1 MVRARVLAVAALA
14 ALLSGAAGAADYP
27 RPYAPPF
34 VELPPIEDVA
44 SGWYLRGDI
53 GMTNQRVGR
62 LHQELFPITPNHQ
75 VLDANFES
83 GMLFGVGVGYQWNN
97 WLRTDITGEYRGETG
112 FHGLDTWY
120 DPWNDMA
127 RFNNYSGKKSE
138 WLFLAN
144 IYADLGTWHN
154 FTPFVG
160 AGIGMSRN
168 TFHSFRDTGIDPWG
182 SPTLSYAEPASKW
195 NFAWA
200 LHAGVSYRV
209 TPNVSIEF
217 AYRYV
222 DLGKAHTGNIVSYDG
237 FQTLDPMHFKNIT
250 SHDLK
255 FGVRW
260 LLNGTPKTPRAI
272 ELPPLMH
279 RG

>member
-1 MVRARVLAVAALA
+1 MARAGAFAVAGLT
-14 ALLSGAAGAADYP
+14 ALLSGAAGAADYS
-27 RPYAPPF
+27 RPYEPM

-53 GMTNQRVGR
+53 GMTNQRLGK
-62 LHQELFPITPNHQ
+62 LNHENFAIAPAHQ
-75 VLDANFES
+75 VVDKNFES

-120 DPWNDMA
+120 DTFNGIA
-127 RFNNYSGKKSE
+127 RFNNYTAKKSE

-144 IYADLGTWHN
+144 IYADLGTWQGI
-154 FTPFVG
+154 TPFIG

-168 TFHSFRDTGIDPWG
+168 TIHSFRDTGIDPWL
-182 SPTLSYAEPASKW
+182 SPTLAYANADSKW

-200 LHAGVSYRV
+200 LHAGVAYQLA
-209 TPNVSIEF
+209 PNVSLEF

-222 DLGKAHTGNIVSYDG
+222 NLGKGLTGNIVGYDG
-237 FQTLDPMHFKNIT
+237 AQTIGPMHFDDIT

-255 FGVRW
+255 LGVRW
-260 LLNGTPKTPRAI
+260 LFNDRVKAPSMI